1 MKVAASLG
9 EHHTYV
15 TDGPLFES
23 RIRILEGNKILK
35 GGCWCLDITG
45 YEVVRKGE
53 LGGDEENL

>member
-53 LGGDEENL
+53 LGGR